1 MENSNPSK
9 IEILDSESIRRKGYY
24 LQKWNTIYTKILP
37 KSDTRTLSTFRENRD
52 LKQKPEKQ
60 ISRG

>member
-9 IEILDSESIRRKGYY
+9 IEILDSESIRRKGHD

-37 KSDTRTLSTFRENRD
+37 KSDTRTYL
-52 LKQKPEKQ
+52 LLEKTEA
-60 ISRG
+60 